1 MFSNIVT
8 AAKGLFVRHESQDTL
23 ADSAGAFAVL
33 TSDMVTATRRG
44 IVTSNSTEEPTTND
58 TPKQR
63 KRKAQTVTTESKNAD
78 QSKRRK
84 RNILKAENATI
95 EDIAP
100 DALNK
105 SGTDDAD
112 SAPKKHFRFGSE
124 DPEPS
129 FPETQLAP
137 VSAQPKQDEEDS
149 DSDDDAPEAIDNSAQ
164 LLKIKEQARKQEM
177 AKQQYVSSFLHTL
190 SFVPLGLRFIT
201 EKSS

>member
-23 ADSAGAFAVL
+23 ADSAGASASL

-44 IVTSNSTEEPTTND
+44 TITSNPTEEPTTNG
-58 TPKQR
+58 TPKQG
-63 KRKAQTVTTESKNAD
+63 KRKAQPVTTESTNAK
-78 QSKRRK
+78 QIKRRK
-84 RNILKAENATI
+84 RNSLEAENATI
-95 EDIAP
+95 EDTAS
-100 DALNK
+100 DALNE
-105 SGTDDAD
+105 SGADEED

-129 FPETQLAP
+129 VPETQLAP
-137 VSAQPKQDEEDS
+137 VSAQPEQDEEDS

-177 AKQQYVSSFLHTL
+177 VKQQYVLSFLHTL
-190 SFVPLGLRFIT
+190 SFVPLGLHFIT
-201 EKSS
+201 ERSS